1 MRLYWCVAEGQG
13 TWRAPPNAVSTKER
27 SYRLQPVVLDRRGEP
42 TMHGSR

>member
-1 MRLYWCVAEGQG
+1 MRLYWRVAEGQG

-27 SYRLQPVVLDRRGEP
+27 SNRLQPVVLDRKRGA